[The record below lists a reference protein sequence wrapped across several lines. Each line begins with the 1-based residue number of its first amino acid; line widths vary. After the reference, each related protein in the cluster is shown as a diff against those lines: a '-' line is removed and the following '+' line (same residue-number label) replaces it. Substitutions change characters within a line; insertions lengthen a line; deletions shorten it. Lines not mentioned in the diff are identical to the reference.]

1 MVSRMSVAF
10 TDRELDIMAV
20 LWDRGPSTAAEV
32 REVLAGK
39 GVDLAYNTILT
50 QLRILEDK
58 RHIDHKAEGR
68 AHRFRPL
75 VKRREARASALS
87 RTLDRLFGGS
97 AEALVAQLVQQRGLT
112 KDELK
117 GLRRVVDEEI
127 GSRPP
132 GERSHPKSGER
143 K

>member
-1 MVSRMSVAF
+1 VSVAF
-10 TDRELDIMAV
+10 TERELDIMAV

-32 REVLAGK
+32 REALAEQNL
-39 GVDLAYNTILT
+39 DLAYNTVLT

-58 RHIDHKAEGR
+58 GHVDHKEEGR
-68 AHRFRPL
+68 AHRYRPL
-75 VKRREARASALS
+75 VKKNEARASALT

-97 AEALVAQLVQQRGLT
+97 AEALVTQLVQQRGLS

-117 GLRRVVDEEI
+117 GLRRVVDEEL

-132 GERSHPKSGER
+132 GKRQQSKQGDR
-143 K
+143 R

>member
-1 MVSRMSVAF
+1 MSVAF

-32 REVLAGK
+32 REALAGQR
-39 GVDLAYNTILT
+39 VDLAYNTVLT

-58 RHIDHKAEGR
+58 GHVDHKEEGR
-68 AHRFRPL
+68 AHRFQPL
-75 VKRREARASALS
+75 VKRKEARASALS

-97 AEALVAQLVQQRGLT
+97 AEALVTQLVQQRGLS
-112 KDELK
+112 KGELK
-117 GLRRVVDEEI
+117 GLRRVVDEEL
-127 GSRPP
+127 GSRPSV
-132 GERSHPKSGER
+132 GRRHPKLADR

>member
-1 MVSRMSVAF
+1 LSLAF
-10 TDRELDIMAV
+10 TERELDIMAV

-32 REVLAGK
+32 RDVLADQGLE
-39 GVDLAYNTILT
+39 LAYNTVLT

-58 RHIDHKAEGR
+58 ERVSHKEEGR

-75 VKRREARASALS
+75 VKKKEARASALT

-97 AEALVAQLVQQRGLT
+97 AEALVAQLVQQRGLS
-112 KDELK
+112 KEELK
-117 GLRRVVDEEI
+117 GLRRVVDEEL
-127 GSRPP
+127 GSRLPTNRAASKP
-132 GERSHPKSGER
+132 GNR

>member
-1 MVSRMSVAF
+1 LSVAF
-10 TDRELDIMAV
+10 TERELDIMAV

-32 REVLAGK
+32 RAILAGE
-39 GVDLAYNTILT
+39 GVDLAYNTVLT

-58 RHIDHKAEGR
+58 GHVDHKEEGR
-68 AHRFRPL
+68 AHRYRPL
-75 VKRREARASALS
+75 VKRKEARASALS

-97 AEALVAQLVQQRGLT
+97 AEALVTQLVQHRGLS

-117 GLRRVVDEEI
+117 GLRRVVDEEL
-127 GSRPP
+127 GSRPS
-132 GERSHPKSGER
+132 GKSGDR

>member
-1 MVSRMSVAF
+1 MSVAF
-10 TDRELDIMAV
+10 TERELDIMAV

-32 REVLAGK
+32 RAILAGE
-39 GVDLAYNTILT
+39 GVDLAYNTVLT

-58 RHIDHKAEGR
+58 GHVDHKEEGR
-68 AHRFRPL
+68 AHRYRPL
-75 VKRREARASALS
+75 VKRKEARASALS

-97 AEALVAQLVQQRGLT
+97 AEALVTQLVQHRGLS

-117 GLRRVVDEEI
+117 GLRRVVDEEL
-127 GSRPP
+127 GSRPS
-132 GERSHPKSGER
+132 GKSGDR